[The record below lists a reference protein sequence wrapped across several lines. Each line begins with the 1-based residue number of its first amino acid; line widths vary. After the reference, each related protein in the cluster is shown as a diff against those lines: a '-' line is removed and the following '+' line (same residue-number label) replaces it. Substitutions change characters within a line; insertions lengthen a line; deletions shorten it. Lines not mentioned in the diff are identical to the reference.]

1 MIKIQCSNKQH
12 LDFIYKL
19 LNNSQ
24 EQLIFQEFYYFDT
37 IPSTQE
43 FANTLNSGNDTN
55 FPFVVLSEFQ
65 TGGKGR
71 RGSNWASPKGGIWM
85 SMVFESDLETTELF
99 SLMILTA
106 FIISEA
112 IESKFGM
119 TPQIKWP
126 NDLLIDGKKF
136 AGILMDTEVE
146 TDRLTKVTIGIG
158 INSNNDLEETRKQI
172 FDESTKKSSI
182 TSLKS
187 VVIDGQEISNFE
199 LVSFMLYK
207 YSKLVPRLSSKLFRD
222 ELRHLFKRK
231 IEDSS
236 SSLSYRF
243 RTKNKEFAGEIV
255 IVNDD
260 GSILVKNL
268 EDPLSNNLVRIDSV
282 FDASMG

>member
-1 MIKIQCSNKQH
+1 MIKIQCSNKQQI
-12 LDFIYKL
+12 DFIYKL

-37 IPSTQE
+37 VPSTQE
-43 FANTLNSGNDTN
+43 FANTLNSDNNTN
-55 FPFVVLSEFQ
+55 FPFVVLSESQ

-112 IESKFGM
+112 IESKLGV

-268 EDPLSNNLVRIDSV
+268 EDSLSNNLVRIDSV

>member
-1 MIKIQCSNKQH
+1 MIKIQCSNKQQI
-12 LDFIYKL
+12 DFIYKL

-43 FANTLNSGNDTN
+43 FANTLNSDNNTN
-55 FPFVVLSEFQ
+55 FPFVVLSESQ

-112 IESKFGM
+112 IESKLGV

-268 EDPLSNNLVRIDSV
+268 EDSLSNNLVRIDSV

>member
-1 MIKIQCSNKQH
+1 MIKIQCSNKQQ

-55 FPFVVLSEFQ
+55 FPFVVLSESQ

-112 IESKFGM
+112 IESKLGV

-268 EDPLSNNLVRIDSV
+268 EDSFSNNLVRIDSV

>member
-1 MIKIQCSNKQH
+1 MIKIQCSNKQQ

-55 FPFVVLSEFQ
+55 FPFVVLSESQ

-99 SLMILTA
+99 ALMILTA

-112 IESKFGM
+112 IESKLGI

-126 NDLLIDGKKF
+126 NDLLIEGKKF

-172 FDESTKKSSI
+172 FDESTRKSSI

-268 EDPLSNNLVRIDSV
+268 EDSLSNNLVRIDSV

>member
-1 MIKIQCSNKQH
+1 VIKIQCSNKQQI
-12 LDFIYKL
+12 DFIYKL

-43 FANTLNSGNDTN
+43 FANTLNSDNNTN
-55 FPFVVLSEFQ
+55 FPFVVLSESQ

-112 IESKFGM
+112 IESKLGV

-268 EDPLSNNLVRIDSV
+268 EDSLSNNLVRIDSV